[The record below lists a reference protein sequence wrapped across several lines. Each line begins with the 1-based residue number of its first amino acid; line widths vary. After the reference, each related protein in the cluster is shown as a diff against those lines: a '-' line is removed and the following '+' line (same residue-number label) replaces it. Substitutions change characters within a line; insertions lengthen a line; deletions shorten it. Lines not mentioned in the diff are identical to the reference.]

1 MRLLYYSGI
10 ILFIYWFYK
19 KYRERIITYYIGL
32 KYFPSIKN
40 IYGKIFNKEDIFPD
54 HPDDRVGFLRFCVP
68 NVYFEGYDYVYF
80 TDIDFLFLPQK
91 PGLFDYCID
100 IMRRSNRRRR
110 RRFPDSKS
118 ARGNIMLTPVKPAI
132 KLKDMSLFRQQCY
145 VDGQWVDADDGKT
158 IIGGAS
164 LLDTEDRDEA
174 IRFEA
179 DDPYAKANIRATVD
193 IVPLRLRWWT
203 GSFDAAGHRPSKA
216 NA

>member
-1 MRLLYYSGI
+1 MPYLIIAHDHDGKDAEREAVREAHRAYLASFGTKLLASGA
-10 ILFIYWFYK
+10 L
-19 KYRERIITYYIGL
+19 L
-32 KYFPSIKN
+32 
-40 IYGKIFNKEDIFPD
+40 
-54 HPDDRVGFLRFCVP
+54 
-68 NVYFEGYDYVYF
+68 
-80 TDIDFLFLPQK
+80 
-91 PGLFDYCID
+91 
-100 IMRRSNRRRR
+100 
-110 RRFPDSKS
+110 
-118 ARGNIMLTPVKPAI
+118 
-132 KLKDMSLFRQQCY
+132 
-145 VDGQWVDADDGKT
+145 ADDGKT